1 MKFNKKNLFSKIL
14 NFDIK
19 FLIYPKMHYSL
30 KSRFLNQSKIDNNSS
45 QLRFDYTE
53 KKSSLNFLELFQDS
67 GMRANVEQIFYTL
80 YNFADL
86 M

>member
-1 MKFNKKNLFSKIL
+1 MTVKYREAHITNGDIL
-14 NFDIK
+14 
-19 FLIYPKMHYSL
+19 
-30 KSRFLNQSKIDNNSS
+30 QE
-45 QLRFDYTE
+45 YTE

-67 GMRANVEQIFYTL
+67 GMRANVEQIFYIL

>member
-1 MKFNKKNLFSKIL
+1 MGCYLLFSLSWLHAQTNNNMFKTTSLAFYNIEIKISITIIVL
-14 NFDIK
+14 
-19 FLIYPKMHYSL
+19 H
-30 KSRFLNQSKIDNNSS
+30 
-45 QLRFDYTE
+45 YTE

-67 GMRANVEQIFYTL
+67 GMRANVEQIFYIL